1 MKLGFKNESNKT
13 AATHDFSNYLLTFS
27 SEFLSLEDKFER
39 PEWKMKSMLKYLKL
53 VVGQQGATSP
63 IVRFIEL
70 SGKMALDS
78 VWIYPINKQFPGEFV
93 FSTTI

>member
-1 MKLGFKNESNKT
+1 
-13 AATHDFSNYLLTFS
+13 
-27 SEFLSLEDKFER
+27 
-39 PEWKMKSMLKYLKL
+39 MKSMLKYLKL

-93 FSTTI
+93 FSKTI